1 MLTVQRLYFTAS
13 MSTSDEIV
21 KKTLTIV
28 LCFDGT
34 AGEYSGS
41 VTVLSRPSRVLHA
54 PSPQHI
60 FTVEGGLVQRI
71 VSLLL
76 GLQAPVTSDLSTQQV
91 FRR

>member
-28 LCFDGT
+28 LCSDGT

-41 VTVLSRPSRVLHA
+41 VTVLSRPSKVLHA

-60 FTVEGGLVQRI
+60 FTVEGGLVQRT

-76 GLQAPVTSDLSTQQV
+76 GLQVPVTSDLSTQQV
-91 FRR
+91 FSR

>member
-1 MLTVQRLYFTAS
+1 MNMLTVQRLYFTAS

-41 VTVLSRPSRVLHA
+41 VTFLSRPFKCFMRHCHS
-54 PSPQHI
+54 I
-60 FTVEGGLVQRI
+60 
-71 VSLLL
+71 SLLL
-76 GLQAPVTSDLSTQQV
+76 KEGEFNEQFRYYWVSKCQSHSFQV
-91 FRR
+91 HT